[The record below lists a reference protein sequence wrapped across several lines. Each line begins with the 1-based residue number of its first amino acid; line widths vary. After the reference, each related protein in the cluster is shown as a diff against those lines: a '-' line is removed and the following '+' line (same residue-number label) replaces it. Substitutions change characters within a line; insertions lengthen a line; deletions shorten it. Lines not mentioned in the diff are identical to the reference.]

1 MTLYA
6 TIYDLIVKHLEN
18 PVLSRVD
25 CYVRLDDG
33 QLVVLTEVGRTG
45 ALSKK
50 YDFEILTSDYSSTKG
65 RPCKLI
71 KTDHGFQFA
80 KFMND

>member
-1 MTLYA
+1 M
-6 TIYDLIVKHLEN
+6 
-18 PVLSRVD
+18 LSRVD

-33 QLVVLTEVGRTG
+33 QLVVTTEEGKTG

-50 YDFEILTSDYSSTKG
+50 YEFEILTSDYSNAKG

-80 KFMND
+80 KFIND